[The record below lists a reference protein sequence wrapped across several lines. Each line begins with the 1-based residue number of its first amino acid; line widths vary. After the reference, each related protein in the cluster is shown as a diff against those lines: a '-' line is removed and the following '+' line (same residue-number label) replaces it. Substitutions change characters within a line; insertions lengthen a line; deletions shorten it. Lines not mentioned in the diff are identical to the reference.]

1 MATRLGHE
9 RRARG
14 NLSSRG
20 RRRGVGA
27 RTVGS
32 AWTPRR
38 NFRPR
43 SVDITLRWTLEDS
56 VKARRHPLGIVAV
69 AVVVVVIVV
78 GGFFLRLPPLPGFG
92 STLL

>member
-1 MATRLGHE
+1 MATHLGHE

-14 NLSSRG
+14 DLSSRG
-20 RRRGVGA
+20 RRRGVGT

-32 AWTPRR
+32 AWTPRW

-43 SVDITLRWTLEDS
+43 SVDITSRWTLEDS

-69 AVVVVVIVV
+69 VIVIIVV
-78 GGFFLRLPPLPGFG
+78 GGFFLRLPPLRGFG